1 MINNRWNAEI
11 EADYKCTS
19 ISNKKIICLIY
30 FWRFCVIAHCI
41 KKREKATV
49 RKTGLSSCFFRLHL
63 FWLQIHK

>member
-41 KKREKATV
+41 KKLEKATV
-49 RKTGLSSCFFRLHL
+49 RKTGVIILL
-63 FWLQIHK
+63 FSLASVLAPDT